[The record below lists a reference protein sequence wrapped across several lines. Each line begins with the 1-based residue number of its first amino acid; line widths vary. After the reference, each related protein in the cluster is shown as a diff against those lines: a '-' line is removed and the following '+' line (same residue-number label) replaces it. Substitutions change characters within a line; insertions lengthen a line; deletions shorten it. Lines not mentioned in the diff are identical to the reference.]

1 MNKPSPTTVVGS
13 NYVRRVLNLSPSQ
26 LSRAITAAK
35 IEPIGQLSDA
45 ANGAYIF
52 DRETIDRLAV
62 ASSVGARTCTCPE
75 FDDSSD
81 GPNDHADSCRTCSV
95 HGTAVKS

>member
-26 LSRAITAAK
+26 LSRAIAAGE

-62 ASSVGARTCTCPE
+62 ASKAVARTCTCPE